1 MHTLPFCSQRHTM
14 YAFGEG
20 RWIAI
25 SKFDRR
31 DTMEVNRS
39 LRVSCSMPWRYVAV
53 NNFMRHIP
61 GLKEALITC
70 KCL

>member
-31 DTMEVNRS
+31 EVNRS
-39 LRVSCSMPWRYVAV
+39 LRVS
-53 NNFMRHIP
+53 HIILI
-61 GLKEALITC
+61 GCFFLKSVRIFQ
-70 KCL
+70 KCAHQKQ